1 MKTTR
6 TLTLIGLFL
15 SFVVIISCKKNDLV
29 NTGSKESAAGKAPVT
44 NVIESPTPSTI
55 LPDCN
60 THCINPGGPFVES
73 SGSETHY
80 WSNPAAPQHSKTVS
94 YVAYNTS
101 TSFVVTVTFVH
112 SGGNSSNT
120 VSVTALGS
128 TQSVATLASGATATF
143 TFALPAGWNKCDDVP
158 FSIYQEGQAA
168 PMNIAASYSLYGICA
183 DRGCETSFT
192 GEAIACGTQ
201 REAVYTFTSK
211 DAQTYIK
218 IQGGL
223 TNFTGAD
230 AEVIVSGGSLTTSQ
244 WTPGGSTNRVIKVEG
259 SVDACETIT
268 ISIRWNSTNSGGVI
282 TGSWS
287 VKDGNGVEIAPAV
300 AGLTCSN

>member
-15 SFVVIISCKKNDLV
+15 SFFVIISCKKNDLLKSGEAV
-29 NTGSKESAAGKAPVT
+29 NGKAPVN
-44 NVIESPTPSTI
+44 NVIQDAVPSTT

-60 THCINPGGPFVES
+60 THCINPAGPFVES
-73 SGSETHY
+73 PGSQTHY
-80 WSNPAAPQHSKTVS
+80 WGNSSNPHSKTVS
-94 YVAYNTS
+94 YVAYNTA
-101 TSFVVTVTFVH
+101 TSFIVKVTFVH

-128 TQSVATLASGATATF
+128 TQSVATLASGATTTF
-143 TFALPAGWNKCDDVP
+143 TFALPAVWNKCDDVP
-158 FSIYQEGQAA
+158 FAIYQEGQAA
-168 PMNIAASYSLYGICA
+168 PMNIAASYSLYGICVA
-183 DRGCETSFT
+183 DAGCETSFT
-192 GEAIACGTQ
+192 GVAISCGNQ
-201 REAVYTFTSK
+201 REAVYTLTSK
-211 DAQTYIK
+211 DALSNIK

-230 AEVIVSGGSLTTSQ
+230 AEVIVSGGTGITTSQ

-259 SVDACETIT
+259 SVGACETIT
-268 ISIRWNSTNSGGVI
+268 IRIRWNSTNSGGVI

-287 VKDGNGVEIAPAV
+287 VSGNGADVAPAV
-300 AGLTCSN
+300 AGLICN